1 MSANYTS
8 LSNASKSTSP
18 LVGTSVPQGVET
30 SSGFVQIDSDDATW
44 ILTSAIFI
52 FTMQSGFSLLESGQV
67 SIKNEVNIIFK
78 NAVDVLFGGLTYWL
92 VGYGMGFGS
101 EPGSNSVVGVGYY
114 FLDASEKDMGFLFSS
129 FFFQLAFATTSAT
142 IVSGAMAERATL
154 EAYVVFSLVSS
165 LIYALPSRWLWYK
178 GGWLKQMGALDIAGS
193 AVVHILGGTNGL
205 VATLLMGPRIGVF
218 KPGTKEP
225 KMGYP
230 TNALLGMFMLWG
242 VWWGWL
248 GFNCGSTYGIT
259 GGKWKLSS
267 RAAAAT
273 LLASMGG
280 GTVGIVYSWLM
291 RNGKIEIRYTLDGV
305 LGSLVSI
312 SALCSLARPWESLLI
327 GTVGG
332 YLAILG
338 GELIGRLRIDDPV
351 GVVTVHVVGGVWGML
366 TVGLFLRPDRVAGL
380 TNYAG
385 LIYGGGWYILGV
397 QTLAC
402 VVIIA
407 WAVLTSFLTFKVIDL
422 TIGLRISTVAEII
435 GADVCEH
442 SINGTYDT
450 KEGVIRTPE
459 GKTIQVPSG
468 PVLSKKDV
476 LKIMDISL
484 ALRNKVVARSAY
496 GKTVGLHGRRPS
508 TANISDDGKT
518 LVIRRARW
526 AADDVTTE
534 TRQLSG
540 IQVTSPRP
548 VGRHG
553 HGNEA
558 FDDGEGNR
566 LKVPVDV
573 H

>member
-1 MSANYTS
+1 MSANYTT
-8 LSNASKSTSP
+8 LSNVSEATSP
-18 LVGTSVPQGVET
+18 QLGTSVPQGAET
-30 SSGFVQIDSDDATW
+30 SDGFVQIDSDDATW

-154 EAYVVFSLVSS
+154 EAYVVFSL
-165 LIYALPSRWLWYK
+165 
-178 GGWLKQMGALDIAGS
+178 MGALDIAGS

-230 TNALLGMFMLWG
+230 TNALLGMFML
-242 VWWGWL
+242 WWGWL

-338 GELIGRLRIDDPV
+338 GQLIGRLRIDDPV

-366 TVGLFLRPDRVAGL
+366 AVGLFLRPDRVAGL

-548 VGRHG
+548 AGRHG
-553 HGNEA
+553 HGNDA
-558 FDDGEGNR
+558 FVDGEGNR

>member
-1 MSANYTS
+1 MFNNSTT
-8 LSNASKSTSP
+8 LSNTSVSTSP
-18 LVGTSVPQGVET
+18 LLTATVPQEAAEG
-30 SSGFVQIDSDDATW
+30 SDGFVHIDSDDATW

-67 SIKNEVNIIFK
+67 STKNEVNIIFK
-78 NAVDVLFGGLTYWL
+78 NAMDVIFGGLTYWL
-92 VGYGMGFGS
+92 VGYGMGFGT
-101 EPGSNSVVGVGYY
+101 EPGSNSVVGVGYF
-114 FLDASEKDMGFLFSS
+114 FLDASERDMGFLFSS

-154 EAYVVFSLVSS
+154 ESYVIFSLASAV
-165 LIYALPSRWLWYK
+165 IYALPSRWLWYK
-178 GGWLKQMGALDIAGS
+178 GGWLKQLGALDIAGS

-205 VATLLMGPRIGVF
+205 VATLIMGPRIGVF
-218 KPGTKEP
+218 KPDTKEP
-225 KMGYP
+225 RMGYP
-230 TNALLGMFMLWG
+230 TNALLGMFML
-242 VWWGWL
+242 WWGWL

-280 GTVGIVYSWLM
+280 GTVGIVFSWLM
-291 RNGKIEIRYTLDGV
+291 RNGKIEIRYTLDGI

-327 GTVGG
+327 GAVGG

-338 GELIGRLRIDDPV
+338 GELIRRLRIDDPV
-351 GVVTVHVVGGVWGML
+351 GVVAVHVVGGVWGML
-366 TVGLFLRPDRVAGL
+366 AVGLFLRPDRVAGL
-380 TNYAG
+380 TSHAG

-407 WAVLTSFLTFKVIDL
+407 LAVLTSFVTFKAIDV

-442 SINGTYDT
+442 SINGEYDVS
-450 KEGVIRTPE
+450 EGVIRTPGGE
-459 GKTIQVPSG
+459 TFQVPSG

-476 LKIMDISL
+476 LKIIDISL
-484 ALRNKVVARSAY
+484 ALRNKVARSAY

-508 TANISDDGKT
+508 TANISDDGKS
-518 LVIRRARW
+518 LVIRRARR
-526 AADDVTTE
+526 AADDVTEEARELPQTAM
-534 TRQLSG
+534 
-540 IQVTSPRP
+540 TSHRP
-548 VGRHG
+548 SGRHG
-553 HGNEA
+553 RNNDA
-558 FDDGEGNR
+558 FDDAEGKF
-566 LKVPVDV
+566 LKVPADV